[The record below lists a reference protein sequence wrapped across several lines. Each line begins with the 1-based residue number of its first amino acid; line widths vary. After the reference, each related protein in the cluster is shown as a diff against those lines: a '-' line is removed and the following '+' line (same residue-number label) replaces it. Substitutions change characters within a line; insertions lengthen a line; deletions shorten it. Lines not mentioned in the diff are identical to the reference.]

1 VSLLDDILSEKRSQL
16 EAIRQLSGPFAPREV
31 RSLLQRRDHEPLRL
45 AAEIKFKSPSAGA
58 LSIVLSLEERALL
71 YAAAGVQLISVLCDE
86 RFFGGSFSHLSR
98 VRTALE
104 TAGHEA
110 RVLAKEFVIDQAQ
123 IRAAASMGADAVLL
137 IVRILEPAELASMTA
152 LALALGIEP
161 IVEIVDER
169 ELELAVQ
176 AGARVIGVNARD
188 LDTLQMD
195 HARAER
201 VLAAIPEG
209 MVAMHLSGL
218 REASD
223 VARVA
228 AGRADAAL
236 IGEALMRCDDPRAL
250 LGEVVRAATV
260 TPG

>member
-1 VSLLDDILSEKRSQL
+1 VSLLDDILTQKRSEL
-16 EAIRQLSGPFAPREV
+16 NAIRQLTGPFAPRDV
-31 RSLLQRRDHEPLRL
+31 CSSLRRGVGDPLRL
-45 AAEIKFKSPSAGA
+45 AAEIKFKSPSAGN
-58 LSIVLSLEERALL
+58 LSTVLSLEARALA
-71 YAAAGVQLISVLCDE
+71 YAEAGVSLISVLCDE

-137 IVRILEPAELASMTA
+137 IVRILQPEELAAMTA
-152 LALALGIEP
+152 FALGLGIEP
-161 IVEIVDER
+161 IVEIVDEG
-169 ELELAVQ
+169 ELARACA

-195 HARAER
+195 QDRAER
-201 VLAAIPEG
+201 VLAAIPKG
-209 MVAMHLSGL
+209 IVAMHLSGL

-223 VARVA
+223 VTKVAR
-228 AGRADAAL
+228 GRADAAL

-250 LGEVVRAATV
+250 LGEVVRAATSAR
-260 TPG
+260 G